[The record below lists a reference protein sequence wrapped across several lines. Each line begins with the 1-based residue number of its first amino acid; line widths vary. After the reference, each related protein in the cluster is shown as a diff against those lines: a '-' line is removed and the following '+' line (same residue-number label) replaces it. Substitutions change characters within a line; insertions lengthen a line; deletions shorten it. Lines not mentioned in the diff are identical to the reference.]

1 METIVDNSKYF
12 TYITTKTILFMEGY
26 KYDREQNL
34 NNPFDEKLMK
44 ISESMSFALPK
55 YKAYNF
61 VGGAQITSYAKLKQW
76 LLELRGREDAVEHLE
91 YTVRKAELEIEMDK
105 ESKEFITD
113 PKRKEM
119 IDLTVADK
127 LIDLR
132 KFKRNLRDAY
142 RERQGFIELI
152 KEFLETEEA
161 TLPDGTK
168 LIDVFG
174 NPELE
179 EKYEHEYWTVRM
191 AKQAMLDMISYG
203 RIGTGNLDSILMMDP
218 EQQKQV
224 LTLASAYTISI
235 DRNINHLMTQAT
247 TNNFSIEE
255 SLKNQLKLDNSN
267 KIETEKLL

>member
-44 ISESMSFALPK
+44 ISETMSFALPK

-105 ESKEFITD
+105 ESKDFITD

-142 RERQGFIELI
+142 RERQGFIDLI
-152 KEFLETEEA
+152 KEFLETEDA
-161 TLPDGTK
+161 ILPDGTK

-267 KIETEKLL
+267 NIETEKLL

>member
-1 METIVDNSKYF
+1 M
-12 TYITTKTILFMEGY
+12 
-26 KYDREQNL
+26 
-34 NNPFDEKLMK
+34 
-44 ISESMSFALPK
+44 
-55 YKAYNF
+55 
-61 VGGAQITSYAKLKQW
+61 GGAQITPYARLKQW

-91 YTVRKAELEIEMDK
+91 YTVRKMELEIQMDE

-119 IDLTVADK
+119 VNITIADK
-127 LIDLR
+127 MIDLR
-132 KFKRNLRDAY
+132 KFNRNLKDAY
-142 RERQGFIELI
+142 RERQGFIDLI
-152 KEFLETEEA
+152 KEFLESDQA
-161 TLPDGTK
+161 ILPNGTK

-224 LTLASAYTISI
+224 LALASAYTIST
-235 DRNINHLMTQAT
+235 DKNINQLMAEAT
-247 TNNFSIEE
+247 TNNFTIEE
-255 SLKNQLKLDNSN
+255 SLKNQLRLSEPN
-267 KIETEKLL
+267 KTETEKLL

>member
-1 METIVDNSKYF
+1 
-12 TYITTKTILFMEGY
+12 MEGY
-26 KYDREQNL
+26 KYDRSKNL
-34 NNPFDEKLMK
+34 NDPMGEDLMR
-44 ISESMSFALPK
+44 ISENMSFALPK

-61 VGGAQITSYAKLKQW
+61 VGGAQITPYAKLKQW

-91 YTVRKAELEIEMDK
+91 YTVRKMELEIQMDE

-119 IDLTVADK
+119 VDLTIADK
-127 LIDLR
+127 HIDLR
-132 KFKRNLRDAY
+132 KFKRNLKDAY
-142 RERQGFIELI
+142 REREGFIVLV
-152 KEFLETEEA
+152 KEFLDSEDA
-161 TLPDGTK
+161 ILPDGTK
-168 LIDVFG
+168 LIEVFG

-218 EQQKQV
+218 EQQKEV
-224 LTLASAYTISI
+224 LSLASAYTVSI
-235 DRNINHLMTQAT
+235 DKNINFLMSKAT

-255 SLKNQLKLDNSN
+255 SLKNQLKLGGPD
-267 KIETEKLL
+267 KVETEKLL

>member
-1 METIVDNSKYF
+1 
-12 TYITTKTILFMEGY
+12 MEGY
-26 KYDREQNL
+26 KYDRSTFIT
-34 NNPFDEKLMK
+34 NPFDEKLMD
-44 ISESMSFALPK
+44 ISENMSFALPK

-61 VGGAQITSYAKLKQW
+61 VGGAQITPYAKLKQW
-76 LLELRGREDAVEHLE
+76 LLELRGREDAVQHLE
-91 YTVRKAELEIEMDK
+91 YTVRKAELEIQMDE

-113 PKRKEM
+113 PKRREM
-119 IDLTVADK
+119 VDLTVADK
-127 LIDLR
+127 HIDLR

-142 RERQGFIELI
+142 RERQSFIELI

-161 TLPDGTK
+161 VLPDGTK

-174 NPELE
+174 NPQLE

-203 RIGTGNLDSILMMDP
+203 RIGTGNLDSILMMEPD
-218 EQQKQV
+218 QQKQV
-224 LTLASAYTISI
+224 LSLASAYTISL
-235 DRNINHLMTQAT
+235 DKNINHLMTQAT

-255 SLKNQLKLDNSN
+255 SLKNQLKLDQSN